1 MSPEKYISK
10 TIDPQSVSMERFNQ
24 DLFSFIDNS
33 PTPFHAVKSM
43 AEELKA
49 KGFIHLDEADAWNLE
64 PGGRYCIT
72 RNESCL
78 IAFIM
83 GHTPPWESGIKSA
96 GAHTDSPC
104 LKVKPHPLYRQES
117 MLRLGCEVYGGTLFN
132 TWFDRGLNLAG
143 RVTCRTV
150 ENGKEKL
157 ASFLINFDRPV
168 AIIPS
173 LAIHLDRE
181 ANSNRTVNPEL
192 QLPPIFS
199 LYDQTDDRMNGSGDK
214 DSFTNILLD
223 QISQEHPTR
232 NPVEVKAWELSFS
245 DAQPCNLGGVDNDMI
260 SAPRLDNLLSCFA
273 AIKSLESA
281 DPSSTAMVILT
292 DNEEVGSDTRTGAR
306 GSFLESVLSR
316 MTKTPER
323 LARTAARSFMISCDN
338 AHGVHPAFREKHEAN
353 HRPLLNLGPVLKT
366 NASQRYTTN
375 SESAAVFMEIC
386 RGADLSLQQF
396 VMRSDLGCGSTIG
409 PAISAKTGIRTV
421 DVGAATLAMHSV
433 REMTGSKDPYMMFK
447 ALNHYFSLD
456 DPPLLSLT

>member
-1 MSPEKYISK
+1 MPPEKHNPK
-10 TIDPQSVSMERFNQ
+10 TINVEKFNQ

-33 PTPFHAVKSM
+33 PTPFHGVEIIG
-43 AEELKA
+43 EELKA
-49 KGFIHLDEADAWNLE
+49 KGFMHLDEGETWNLE
-64 PGGRYCIT
+64 ANGSYYVT
-72 RNESCL
+72 RNGSCL

-83 GHTPPWESGIKSA
+83 GNTQPWESGIKLA

-104 LKVKPHPLYRQES
+104 LKVKPDPLYRQDN

-143 RVTCRTV
+143 RVTCRSL
-150 ENGKEKL
+150 EDGKEKL
-157 ASFLINFDRPV
+157 ANFLVNFNRPV

-181 ANSNRTVNPEL
+181 ANSNKTVNPEIH
-192 QLPPIFS
+192 LPPVFS
-199 LYDQTDDRMNGSGDK
+199 LYDQTDGSGDK
-214 DSFTNILLD
+214 NSFTKILLD
-223 QISQEHPTR
+223 QISREHPTR
-232 NPVEVKAWELSFS
+232 NPVEVKAWELNFS
-245 DAQPCNLGGVDNDMI
+245 DAQACSLGGIDNDLI

-273 AIKSLESA
+273 AIKSFESA
-281 DPSSTAMVILT
+281 DPCSTAMVVLT

-323 LARTAARSFMISCDN
+323 LAKTVTRSFMISCDN

-353 HRPLLNLGPVLKT
+353 HRPLLNLGPILKT
-366 NASQRYTTN
+366 NASQRYATN

-386 RGADLSLQQF
+386 RGADLYLQQF

-409 PAISAKTGIRTV
+409 PGISAKTGIRTV

-433 REMTGSKDPYMMFK
+433 REMTGKKDPYMMFK